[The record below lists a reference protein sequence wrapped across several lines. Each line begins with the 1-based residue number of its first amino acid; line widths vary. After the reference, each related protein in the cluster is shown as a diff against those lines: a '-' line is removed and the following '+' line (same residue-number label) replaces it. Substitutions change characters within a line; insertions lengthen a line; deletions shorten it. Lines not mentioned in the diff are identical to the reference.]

1 MSLFNRNS
9 NVQSN
14 QSVGSHY
21 REKTSMGVVY
31 KIILDVDDDILSD
44 LEIVDEL
51 KSKYIGAIQFR
62 QSGTSSK
69 RDEALSLALPKD
81 KTNISIPTVNETV
94 IIINSPG
101 GGYVYERIIGSPI
114 PNLNTST
121 DEITSTQKKE
131 KAANTNTASQYSKV
145 QSTGITRSESSLD
158 DTDTSKLGS
167 YFEPQLN
174 IHKLKLYE
182 GDYLIESRFGQSI
195 RFSGYNNPENSF
207 SPTLI
212 FRNGESGQ
220 SLTSGIGN
228 STEEDVNR
236 DGNIILLGSN
246 QYQLPFQPGTVDDNG
261 SSDFET
267 TPQSFKDYPND
278 LKGNQI
284 LLNSDRLIFS
294 AKSSEMI
301 FYSKGNYGFISD
313 GELSIDNKFGIR
325 VNVNDDT
332 NITTNDRNVN
342 INSGNGKIN
351 LGDQNLESLVRG
363 ETLVNLLSQLVDA
376 ITQQIYITPAGP
388 TSPGPTNVAVF
399 QKIKSQLNTM
409 LSDLNKTS

>member
-174 IHKLKLYE
+174 IHKLRLYE

-195 RFSGYNNPENSF
+195 RFSGYNNSENSF
-207 SPTLI
+207 SPTI
-212 FRNGESGQ
+212 TIRNGESGE
-220 SLTSGIGN
+220 SLDQNIGL
-228 STEEDVNR
+228 STEEDVNN
-236 DGNIILLGSN
+236 DGNIIFLGSGQRLLN
-246 QYQLPFQPGTVDDNG
+246 YTLPVDN
-261 SSDFET
+261 SYE
-267 TPQSFKDYPND
+267 SFFNYPSE
-278 LKGNQI
+278 LTGNQI
-284 LLNSDRLIFS
+284 LLNSDRIILS
-294 AKSSEMI
+294 AKNAEMI
-301 FYSKGNYGFISD
+301 GVAKKDIGFITD
-313 GELSIDNKFGIR
+313 GQFSIDASRGI
-325 VNVNDDT
+325 
-332 NITTNDRNVN
+332 NITTDDNIFVDTKDRDFN
-342 INSGNGKIN
+342 IDIGSGTIA
-351 LGDQNLESLVRG
+351 LGTDGDLEAAPKG
-363 ETLVNLLSQLVDA
+363 ETLVSLLGELIDLIS
-376 ITQQIYITPAGP
+376 QQIYVTPAGP
-388 TSPGPTNVAVF
+388 TSPGPTNVAQF
-399 QKIKSQLNTM
+399 SALKTKLNSM
-409 LSDLNKTS
+409 LSNNVQLK

>member
-114 PNLNTST
+114 PNLNTYT

-195 RFSGYNNPENSF
+195 RFSGYNNSENSF
-207 SPTLI
+207 SPTI
-212 FRNGESGQ
+212 TIRNGESGE
-220 SLTSGIGN
+220 SLDQNIGL
-228 STEEDVNR
+228 STEEDVNN
-236 DGNIILLGSN
+236 DGNIIFLGSGQRLLN
-246 QYQLPFQPGTVDDNG
+246 YTLPVDN
-261 SSDFET
+261 SYE
-267 TPQSFKDYPND
+267 SFFNYPSE
-278 LKGNQI
+278 LTGNQI
-284 LLNSDRLIFS
+284 LLNSDRIILS
-294 AKSSEMI
+294 AKNAEMI
-301 FYSKGNYGFISD
+301 GVAKKDIGFITD
-313 GELSIDNKFGIR
+313 GQFSIDASRGI
-325 VNVNDDT
+325 
-332 NITTNDRNVN
+332 NITTDDNIFVDTKDRDFN
-342 INSGNGKIN
+342 IDIGSGTIA
-351 LGDQNLESLVRG
+351 LGTDGDLEAAPKG
-363 ETLVNLLSQLVDA
+363 ETLVSLLSEMLDL
-376 ITQQIYITPAGP
+376 ISQQIYVTPAGP
-388 TSPGPTNVAVF
+388 TSPGPTNVAQF
-399 QKIKSQLNTM
+399 AALKTKLNSM
-409 LSDLNKTS
+409 LSNNVQLK

>member
-131 KAANTNTASQYSKV
+131 KAANTNTSSQYSKV

-195 RFSGYNNPENSF
+195 RFSGYNNSENSF
-207 SPTLI
+207 SPTI
-212 FRNGESGQ
+212 TIRNGESGE
-220 SLTSGIGN
+220 SLDQNIGL
-228 STEEDVNR
+228 STEEDVNN
-236 DGNIILLGSN
+236 DGNIIFLGSGQRLLN
-246 QYQLPFQPGTVDDNG
+246 YTLPVDN
-261 SSDFET
+261 SYE
-267 TPQSFKDYPND
+267 SFFNYPSE
-278 LKGNQI
+278 LTGNQI
-284 LLNSDRLIFS
+284 LLNSDRIILS
-294 AKSSEMI
+294 AKNAEMI
-301 FYSKGNYGFISD
+301 GVAKKDIGFITD
-313 GELSIDNKFGIR
+313 GQFSIDASRGI
-325 VNVNDDT
+325 
-332 NITTNDRNVN
+332 NITTDDNIFVDTKDRDFN
-342 INSGNGKIN
+342 IDIGSGTIA
-351 LGDQNLESLVRG
+351 LGTDGDLEAAPKG
-363 ETLVNLLSQLVDA
+363 ETLVSLLSEMLDL
-376 ITQQIYITPAGP
+376 ISQQIYVTPAGP
-388 TSPGPTNVAVF
+388 TSPGPTNVAQF
-399 QKIKSQLNTM
+399 AALKTKLNSM
-409 LSDLNKTS
+409 LSNNVQLK

>member
-101 GGYVYERIIGSPI
+101 GGYVYERIIGSSI

-195 RFSGYNNPENSF
+195 RFSGYNNSENSF
-207 SPTLI
+207 SPTI
-212 FRNGESGQ
+212 TIRNGESGE
-220 SLTSGIGN
+220 SLDQNIGL
-228 STEEDVNR
+228 STEEDVNN
-236 DGNIILLGSN
+236 DGNIIFLGSGQRLLN
-246 QYQLPFQPGTVDDNG
+246 YTLPVDN
-261 SSDFET
+261 SYE
-267 TPQSFKDYPND
+267 SFFNYPSE
-278 LKGNQI
+278 LTGNQI
-284 LLNSDRLIFS
+284 LLNSDRIILS
-294 AKSSEMI
+294 AKNAEMI
-301 FYSKGNYGFISD
+301 GVAKKDIGFITD
-313 GELSIDNKFGIR
+313 GQFSIDASRGI
-325 VNVNDDT
+325 
-332 NITTNDRNVN
+332 NITTDDNIFVDTKDRDFN
-342 INSGNGKIN
+342 IDIGSGTIA
-351 LGDQNLESLVRG
+351 LGTDGDLEAAPKG
-363 ETLVNLLSQLVDA
+363 ETLVSLLSEMLDL
-376 ITQQIYITPAGP
+376 ISQQIYVTPAGP
-388 TSPGPTNVAVF
+388 TSPGPTNVAQF
-399 QKIKSQLNTM
+399 AALKTKLNSM
-409 LSDLNKTS
+409 LSNNVQLK

>member
-1 MSLFNRNS
+1 MFGDRNR

-14 QSVGSHY
+14 QNRFHRDKSKSA
-21 REKTSMGVVY
+21 MGIVY
-31 KIILDVDDDILSD
+31 KLILDVDDDILKD
-44 LEIVDEL
+44 LEIPEGIRT
-51 KSKYIGAIQFR
+51 KYIGAIQFR
-62 QSGTSSK
+62 LGDNPNK
-69 RDEALSLALPKD
+69 RNESLSIALPYN
-81 KTNISIPTVNETV
+81 KTNVSLPTINETV
-94 IIINSPG
+94 RIVNSEG
-101 GGYVYERIIGSPI
+101 GGFTYERIIASPI
-114 PNLNTST
+114 PNINTGT
-121 DEITSTQKKE
+121 NEITSAQQKE
-131 KAANTNTASQYSKV
+131 KAASSNTASDYSRV
-145 QSTGITRSESSLD
+145 QSTGITKTSGASD
-158 DTDTSKLGS
+158 DTDLEKYGD
-167 YFEPQLN
+167 YFEPQVD

>member
-1 MSLFNRNS
+1 MSIFNRNS

-14 QSVGSHY
+14 QSVSSHY

-131 KAANTNTASQYSKV
+131 KAANTNTSSQYSKV

-195 RFSGYNNPENSF
+195 RFSGYNNSENSF
-207 SPTLI
+207 SPTI
-212 FRNGESGQ
+212 TIRNGESGE
-220 SLTSGIGN
+220 SLDQNIGL
-228 STEEDVNR
+228 STEEDVNN
-236 DGNIILLGSN
+236 DGNIIFLGSGQRLLN
-246 QYQLPFQPGTVDDNG
+246 YTLPVDN
-261 SSDFET
+261 SYE
-267 TPQSFKDYPND
+267 SFFNYPSE
-278 LKGNQI
+278 LTGNQI
-284 LLNSDRLIFS
+284 LLNSDRIILS
-294 AKSSEMI
+294 AKNAEMI
-301 FYSKGNYGFISD
+301 GVAKKDIGFITDGQFSIDASRGINITTDDNIFVDTKDRDFNIDIGSGTILLGTD
-313 GELSIDNKFGIR
+313 GELEAAVK
-325 VNVNDDT
+325 
-332 NITTNDRNVN
+332 
-342 INSGNGKIN
+342 
-351 LGDQNLESLVRG
+351 G
-363 ETLVNLLSQLVDA
+363 ETLKEILYDFMVIVA
-376 ITQQIYITPAGP
+376 QQIFVTPAGP
-388 TSPGPTNVAVF
+388 TSPGPTNNPQINALV
-399 QKIKSQLNTM
+399 QRLNSM
-409 LSDLNKTS
+409 LSNNVQLK

>member
-1 MSLFNRNS
+1 
-9 NVQSN
+9 
-14 QSVGSHY
+14 
-21 REKTSMGVVY
+21 MGVVY

-131 KAANTNTASQYSKV
+131 KAANTNTSSQYSKV

-195 RFSGYNNPENSF
+195 RFSGYNNSENSF
-207 SPTLI
+207 SPTI
-212 FRNGESGQ
+212 TIRNGESGE
-220 SLTSGIGN
+220 SLDQNIGL
-228 STEEDVNR
+228 STEEDVNN
-236 DGNIILLGSN
+236 DGNIIFLGSGQRLLN
-246 QYQLPFQPGTVDDNG
+246 YTLPVDN
-261 SSDFET
+261 SYE
-267 TPQSFKDYPND
+267 SFFNYPSE
-278 LKGNQI
+278 LTGNQI
-284 LLNSDRLIFS
+284 LLNSDRIILS
-294 AKSSEMI
+294 AKNAEMI
-301 FYSKGNYGFISD
+301 GVAKKDIGFITD
-313 GELSIDNKFGIR
+313 GQFSIDASRGI
-325 VNVNDDT
+325 
-332 NITTNDRNVN
+332 NITTDDNIFVDTKDRDFN
-342 INSGNGKIN
+342 IDIGSGTIA
-351 LGDQNLESLVRG
+351 LGTDGDLEAAPKG
-363 ETLVNLLSQLVDA
+363 ETLVSLLSEMLDL
-376 ITQQIYITPAGP
+376 ISQQIYVTPAGP
-388 TSPGPTNVAVF
+388 TSPGPTNVAQF
-399 QKIKSQLNTM
+399 AALKTKLNSM
-409 LSDLNKTS
+409 LSNNVQLK

>member
-1 MSLFNRNS
+1 MSLVKRNS

-131 KAANTNTASQYSKV
+131 KAANTNTASRYSKV

-195 RFSGYNNPENSF
+195 RFSGYNNSDNSF
-207 SPTLI
+207 SPTI
-212 FRNGESGQ
+212 TIRNCESGESLDQ
-220 SLTSGIGN
+220 NIGL
-228 STEEDVNR
+228 STEEDVNN
-236 DGNIILLGSN
+236 DGNIIFLGSGQRLLN
-246 QYQLPFQPGTVDDNG
+246 YTLPVDN
-261 SSDFET
+261 SYE
-267 TPQSFKDYPND
+267 SFFNYPSE
-278 LKGNQI
+278 LTGNQI
-284 LLNSDRLIFS
+284 LLNSDRIILS
-294 AKSSEMI
+294 AKNAEMI
-301 FYSKGNYGFISD
+301 GVAKKDIGFITD
-313 GELSIDNKFGIR
+313 GQFSIDASRGI
-325 VNVNDDT
+325 
-332 NITTNDRNVN
+332 NITTDDNIFVDTKDRDFN
-342 INSGNGKIN
+342 IDIGSGTIA
-351 LGDQNLESLVRG
+351 LGTDGDLEAAPKG
-363 ETLVNLLSQLVDA
+363 ETLVSLLSEMLNL
-376 ITQQIYITPAGP
+376 ISQQIYVTPAGP
-388 TSPGPTNVAVF
+388 TSPGPTNVAQF
-399 QKIKSQLNTM
+399 AALKTKLNSM
-409 LSDLNKTS
+409 LSNNVQLK

>member
-1 MSLFNRNS
+1 MSIFNRNS

-14 QSVGSHY
+14 QSVSSHY

-131 KAANTNTASQYSKV
+131 KAANTNTSSQYSKV

-195 RFSGYNNPENSF
+195 RFSGYNNSENSF
-207 SPTLI
+207 SPTI
-212 FRNGESGQ
+212 TIRNGESGE
-220 SLTSGIGN
+220 SLDQNIGL
-228 STEEDVNR
+228 STEEDVNN
-236 DGNIILLGSN
+236 DGNIIFLGSGQRLLN
-246 QYQLPFQPGTVDDNG
+246 YTLPVDN
-261 SSDFET
+261 SYE
-267 TPQSFKDYPND
+267 SFFNYPSE
-278 LKGNQI
+278 LTGNQI
-284 LLNSDRLIFS
+284 LLNSDRIILS
-294 AKSSEMI
+294 AKNAEMI
-301 FYSKGNYGFISD
+301 GVAKKDIGFITD
-313 GELSIDNKFGIR
+313 GQFSIDASRGI
-325 VNVNDDT
+325 
-332 NITTNDRNVN
+332 NITTDDNIFVDTKDRDFN
-342 INSGNGKIN
+342 IDIGSGTIA
-351 LGDQNLESLVRG
+351 LGTDGDLEAAPKG
-363 ETLVNLLSQLVDA
+363 ETLVSLLSEMLDL
-376 ITQQIYITPAGP
+376 ISQQIYVTPAGP
-388 TSPGPTNVAVF
+388 TSPGPTNVAQF
-399 QKIKSQLNTM
+399 AALKTKLNSM
-409 LSDLNKTS
+409 LSNNVQLK